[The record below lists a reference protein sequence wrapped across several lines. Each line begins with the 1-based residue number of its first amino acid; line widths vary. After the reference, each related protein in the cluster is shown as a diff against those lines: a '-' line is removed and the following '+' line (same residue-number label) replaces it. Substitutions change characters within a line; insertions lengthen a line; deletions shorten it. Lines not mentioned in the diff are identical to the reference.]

1 MAQHLL
7 NMECNAFG
15 QRLLFD
21 LVSTPVQ
28 NEDDVTPDEKINRLR
43 EFYQRENALVTSPF
57 IDDQLNLNHALF
69 EHVRRSLHL
78 EFQDKTIL
86 DVGCG
91 SGMLASF
98 FQDHRH
104 YLGLDLNVR
113 QSFHILKDDSHAYAQ
128 ANALQLPVHNRSC
141 DIVICMDSFEH
152 FPDQG
157 AAAREIKRVLK
168 PDGEFLLS
176 VPTYANVAGI
186 VKMVC
191 ECTGTYEKNTWAPFD
206 YWKPEELEHFMT
218 PKRIRKV
225 FQAAGFSTFTRIGYD
240 KEVAVGLFPW
250 VWHPKMPGKVAAA
263 ISKSVSLIAKP
274 VCAVWPE
281 SSLHTFW
288 KIQ

>member
-1 MAQHLL
+1 MT
-7 NMECNAFG
+7 G
-15 QRLLFD
+15 
-21 LVSTPVQ
+21 
-28 NEDDVTPDEKINRLR
+28 EDKIKRLR
-43 EFYQRENALVTSPF
+43 DFYQRENALVTSPF
-57 IDDQLNLNHALF
+57 INDQLELNFALF
-69 EHVRRSLHL
+69 EHVSRSLDIS
-78 EFQDKTIL
+78 FQDKTIL

-98 FQDHRH
+98 FQNHQQ
-104 YLGLDLNVR
+104 YLGLDLNLR
-113 QSFHILKDDSHAYAQ
+113 QSFRILKDDSHGYAQ
-128 ANALQLPVHNRSC
+128 ANALQLPIRENSC

-152 FPDQG
+152 FPDQW

-168 PDGEFLLS
+168 PDGLFLLS
-176 VPTYANVAGI
+176 IPTYANVAGV
-186 VKMVC
+186 VKTFC
-191 ECTGTYEKNTWAPFD
+191 EATGKYEKNTWAPFD

-225 FQAAGFSTFTRIGYD
+225 FRAAGFSQFQRIGYD

-263 ISKSVSLIAKP
+263 ISKSFSIVAKP
-274 VCAVWPE
+274 VCNLWPE